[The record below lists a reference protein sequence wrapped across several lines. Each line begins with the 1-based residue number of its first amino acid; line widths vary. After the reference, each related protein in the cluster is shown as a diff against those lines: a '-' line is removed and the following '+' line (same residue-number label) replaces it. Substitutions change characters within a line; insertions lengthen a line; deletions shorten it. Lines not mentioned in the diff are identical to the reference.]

1 MNFKVSIGLASAV
14 VLGIGIL
21 PHAAKA
27 DAVANFYTGKQL
39 FIQVGFGAGG
49 GFDTTARIFAQHF
62 GKHIPGNPNV
72 IVQNVPGGGS
82 MKLANKLYNASP
94 KDGLYLGMMSS
105 SIYLVPLYGKRKAK
119 FDTAKF
125 EFIGNIHT
133 DIMSCGVWKGA
144 GQGIKSLYDLIKAK
158 RPVIFGSSSP
168 ASPAQS
174 AR

>member
-1 MNFKVSIGLASAV
+1 MKRNARKKLAAAATM
-14 VLGIGIL
+14 VLGFFPL
-21 PHAAKA
+21 NVSA
-27 DAVANFYTGKQL
+27 DAVTNFYKGKQL
-39 FIQVGFGAGG
+39 SIQVGFGAGG

-62 GKHIPGNPNV
+62 GKHIPGNPSV

-94 KDGLYLGMMSS
+94 KDGLHLGMMSS

-133 DIMSCGVWKGA
+133 DIMSCGVWKGCL
-144 GQGIKSLYDLIKAK
+144 LYT
-158 RPVIFGSSSP
+158 SP
-168 ASPAQS
+168 SP
-174 AR
+174 RD